1 MPREKLALWWVPVVS
16 IAGQMVPSSGQDW
29 RWDPEVGRTTG
40 VRVDKTR
47 GIHEDPQAT
56 SWSPTFVNLLV
67 FNTCVYGACVC
78 QHECD
83 FLRTCDLCH
92 TYVYVH
98 ACSYMQVYFCVRI
111 HIMFVQSTQRCCKAQ
126 ETGSDGRMKIQV
138 ISHLHVRC
146 RLRHITL
153 TPQTAGKAAAFLSS
167 QCLSWDLQTALEV
180 PQRTVPMVMTP
191 ARCHGTNRDF
201 HSSHASQ

>member
-1 MPREKLALWWVPVVS
+1 M
-16 IAGQMVPSSGQDW
+16 PSSGQNW
-29 RWDPEVGRTTG
+29 WWDPDVGRTTG
-40 VRVDKTR
+40 VRMDKTQ
-47 GIHEDPQAT
+47 GIREDPQAA

-67 FNTCVYGACVC
+67 FNTCVYGACVSTIGACVC
-78 QHECD
+78 QHGCD

-92 TYVYVH
+92 TYVHIH
-98 ACSYMQVYFCVRI
+98 ACSYVQVYFCVRI
-111 HIMFVQSTQRCCKAQ
+111 HVMFVQSTQRCCKAQ
-126 ETGSDGRMKIQV
+126 ETGSDGRMKNQV
-138 ISHLHVRC
+138 FSHLHVRC
-146 RLRHITL
+146 RLRHITH
-153 TPQTAGKAAAFLSS
+153 PPDCRKAAAFLSS